1 VPRHELTDEQWAIF
15 KPLLPLEKPPTGRPA
30 TNHRRCVNAIVWLCR
45 TGAPWRDLPTE
56 YGPWQTAATQF
67 YRWQKND
74 TWREAFIKLREMAD
88 AEGRIDW
95 DMHCVDSTVIRAH
108 QHAAGGRTGVPRAL
122 GRSRGGFGSKIHIR
136 TDGSGNPLAFCVT
149 GGEEHDAPQ
158 LLRLVDMGGIKRVGR
173 GRPRLRPTHLA
184 GDKGYDSDAIRAG
197 LRERGIVPIIPP
209 RRNRKRLIA
218 YDLERYRGRNAVER
232 YFNRIKHWRRVA
244 TRYEKHAMNYGAMI
258 FVAVSMHFINLL
270 L

>member
-1 VPRHELTDEQWAIF
+1 MPRHKLTDEQWAIF
-15 KPLLPLEKPPTGRPA
+15 KALLPLEKPPTGRPA
-30 TNHRRCVNAIVWLCR
+30 RNHRRCVNAIVWICR

-56 YGPWQTAATQF
+56 YGPWQSAATQF

-88 AEGRIDW
+88 AEGHIDW

-122 GRSRGGFGSKIHIR
+122 GRSRGGFGSKIHMR

-149 GGEEHDAPQ
+149 GGEDHDAPQ

-173 GRPRLRPTHLA
+173 GRPRLRPKHLA

-197 LRERGIVPIIPP
+197 LRKRGIVPIIPP

-218 YDLERYRGRNAVER
+218 YDLERYRGRNVVER

-244 TRYEKHAMNYGAMI
+244 TRYEKHAVNYGAMI
-258 FVAVSMHFINLL
+258 FVAVSIHLINLL
-270 L
+270 V